1 MSKLLLTLEDKTNAD
16 KALLGGKGFYVKD
29 MASINELDETGVQ
42 VPPAT
47 ILTTDLWKEY
57 SQNSKKTVE
66 KIKKE
71 LVPEIVK
78 YLSSKSKDGSF
89 PLVSVRSGAPVS
101 MPGMMDTILNLGVNQ
116 GNVEEMVKTNP
127 HAYDCYKRFLT
138 MFGEIAL
145 GIDKKAFDATRDK
158 DYKNAKEI
166 NKDFEKIYKNA
177 GFDLPNDNVENQ
189 LLVAIVSVLKS
200 WDNERAQIYREINK
214 IPADI
219 GTAVVI
225 QKMVFGNKNDQSATG
240 VLFTRDPSTGKSSIT
255 GEFLINAQG
264 EDVVSGVRTPTD
276 IMEMRDWNEEAY
288 NTVFRA
294 AKKLEDYY
302 GEVQDIEFTIEDG
315 QVYFLQTRTAKRT
328 PLAAIKIALDFA
340 DEGKIDAKDVFK
352 KVSLKE
358 YLAANSKQIDP
369 SFTDA
374 PDGVGLPASTGVLI
388 GQAVFDLRGT
398 ELVDEKKILL
408 AHETTPDDMPVLKNV
423 DGVITA
429 IGGVTSHAAV
439 VARSLN
445 KCAIVGSEDLRIF
458 KEGKRENWY
467 AKIGTV
473 IVKEGDFVTMDA
485 ETGRVW
491 ASNSVPI
498 VDGANDK
505 VLVKLE
511 DLAFKT
517 YPLIRATSDVDDVI
531 TDMPTLYASYPL
543 DELDDDKIKKELEDA
558 CEFINGAEELD
569 IGGVIDLTGKL
580 DFLSTQVEQ
589 NIPFMENVAQ
599 QVFEKKAEILL
610 EYYGE
615 KNKMKVYLGKYHDQW
630 EDKFV
635 THGFK
640 LLDPSSLKIT
650 LNDDK
655 FKIEKENLYYIAN
668 QITEKHLEEISN
680 NSNKKLAISAKNA
693 MLSLLK

>member
-1 MSKLLLTLEDKTNAD
+1 MSKLLFTLEDKTDAD
-16 KALLGGKGFYVKD
+16 KSLLGGKGYYVKD
-29 MASINELDETGVQ
+29 MASIDDLSETGVQ
-42 VPPAT
+42 IPPAT
-47 ILTTDLWKEY
+47 ILTTDLWREY
-57 SQNSKKTVE
+57 SKNSKKTIE
-66 KIKKE
+66 KLKKE
-71 LVPEIVK
+71 IVPEIVR

-116 GNVEEMVKTNP
+116 GNVEELVKTNP

-145 GIDKKAFDATRDK
+145 GIDKKAFNGTHDK
-158 DYKNAKEI
+158 NYKNSKEI
-166 NKDFEKIYKNA
+166 NKDFEKIYKDA

-200 WDNERAQIYREINK
+200 WDNERAKVYREIQG
-214 IPADI
+214 ISEDI

-225 QKMVFGNKNDQSATG
+225 QKMVFGNKNEKSATG
-240 VLFTRDPSTGKSSIT
+240 VLFTRDPSSGKATIT

-264 EDVVSGVRTPTD
+264 EDVVAGVRTPTD
-276 IMEMRDWNEEAY
+276 IMEMRDWNEDAY
-288 NTVFRA
+288 NQVFRA
-294 AKKLEDYY
+294 AKKLEEYY

-340 DEGKIDAKDVFK
+340 EEGKISSEDVFK
-352 KVSLKE
+352 KVSLKD

-388 GQAVFDLRGT
+388 GQVVFDLRGT

-445 KCAIVGSEDLRIF
+445 KCAIVGSEDLKIF

-467 AKIGTV
+467 AKIGTE

-491 ASNSVPI
+491 ASNAVPI

-511 DLAFKT
+511 DLVFKT
-517 YPLIRATSDVDDVI
+517 YPLIRSTSDVDDVI

-543 DELDDDKIKKELEDA
+543 DELEDEKVKSELFDA
-558 CEFINGAEELD
+558 CEFINNAEELD
-569 IGGVIDLTGKL
+569 VGGVLDLTGKL
-580 DFLSTQVEQ
+580 DFLSNQVEQ
-589 NIPFMENVAQ
+589 HIPFMDNVAQ
-599 QVFEKKAEILL
+599 QVFERKAEILL

-615 KNKMKVYLGKYHDQW
+615 KSKMKVYLGKYHDQW

-635 THGFK
+635 NHGFS
-640 LLDPSSLKIT
+640 LLDPNNFVLK
-650 LNDDK
+650 LNSDN
-655 FKIEKENLYYIAN
+655 FKIDKENLYYIAN
-668 QITEKHLEEISN
+668 QITEKHLEEITN
-680 NSNKKLAISAKNA
+680 NPNKKLAISAKNA